1 MTLSCLILTEWL
13 MRFDFFDL
21 QLFLHVVDTGSL
33 TKGAERSAISLQAAS
48 ERIKK
53 LERHFHSAL
62 FIRHA
67 TGVELTIS
75 GQTLLQHAQYLIY
88 GLDALEQEMQTFQ
101 RKTTQQVTLWCNSS
115 AQSEYLPML
124 LPKYLIEHAQLQIEL
139 HEAES
144 NDIIAALQ
152 KGQAELG
159 LISSFFAPNDAL
171 ETHVFAE
178 DPLVFIC
185 APDHPLATH
194 RQLNFAAILKEDF
207 IGLLAHH
214 SLQQSI
220 ETQAKHLHH
229 QLHYRLRLPSFSAMA
244 QVVANGVGV
253 AIMPLRAASHLQK
266 LYAFSTIALTGAWA
280 NRKLLLAARHFS
292 NLSASYQDFAQFLL
306 ENKPQPMNA

>member
-1 MTLSCLILTEWL
+1 
-13 MRFDFFDL
+13 
-21 QLFLHVVDTGSL
+21 
-33 TKGAERSAISLQAAS
+33 
-48 ERIKK
+48 
-53 LERHFHSAL
+53 
-62 FIRHA
+62 
-67 TGVELTIS
+67 
-75 GQTLLQHAQYLIY
+75 
-88 GLDALEQEMQTFQ
+88 MQTFQ
-101 RKTTQQVTLWCNSS
+101 RKTTQQLTLWCNSS

-207 IGLLAHH
+207 IGLWHIIHYNNRSKRKPNIFITNCTIVYAYLALVRWLKWSPMVSVSRLCHFVLLH
-214 SLQQSI
+214 IYKNFILFLQ
-220 ETQAKHLHH
+220 
-229 QLHYRLRLPSFSAMA
+229 LRS
-244 QVVANGVGV
+244 QVHGRIAN
-253 AIMPLRAASHLQK
+253 
-266 LYAFSTIALTGAWA
+266 YC
-280 NRKLLLAARHFS
+280 
-292 NLSASYQDFAQFLL
+292 
-306 ENKPQPMNA
+306 

>member
-1 MTLSCLILTEWL
+1 

-33 TKGAERSAISLQAAS
+33 TKGAERSAVSLQAAS

-53 LERHFHSAL
+53 LERHFQSAL

-67 TGVELTIS
+67 TGVELTIA
-75 GQTLLQHAQYLIY
+75 GQTLLQHAQHLMD
-88 GLDALEQEMQTFQ
+88 GLYALEQEMQTFQ
-101 RKTTQQVTLWCNSS
+101 RQTSQHLTLWCNSS

-124 LPKYLIEHAQLQIEL
+124 LPKYLIEHPQLQIEL

-144 NDIIAALQ
+144 NDIIVALQ

-159 LISSFFAPNDAL
+159 LISSFFAPNDTL
-171 ETHVFAE
+171 ETQIFAE

-185 APDHPLATH
+185 APDHPFAKQQQLDFADIL
-194 RQLNFAAILKEDF
+194 RQDF

-220 ETQAKHLHH
+220 ETQAKSLHH
-229 QLHYRLRLPSFSAMA
+229 QLHYRLRLPSFSAIA

-253 AIMPLRAASHLQK
+253 AIMPLRAASYLQK
-266 LYAFSTIALTGAWA
+266 IYTFSTIALTGAWA
-280 NRKLLLAARHFS
+280 NRKLLLASREFA
-292 NLSASYQDFAQFLL
+292 NLSPNYQDFALFLIA
-306 ENKPQPMNA
+306 NKPQSIEP